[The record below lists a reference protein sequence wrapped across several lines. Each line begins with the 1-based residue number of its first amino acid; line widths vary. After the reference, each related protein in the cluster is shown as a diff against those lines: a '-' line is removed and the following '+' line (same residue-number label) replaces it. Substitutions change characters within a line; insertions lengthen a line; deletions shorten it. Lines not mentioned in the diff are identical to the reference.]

1 MQLKPCPTGN
11 SILDIFASLKKLLY
25 GVNSEAC
32 NQFSLVKYTHSL
44 PTTAFSLKEMKM
56 WWRYFIHF
64 FCSDTSKASLRKC
77 QVVSIS
83 KKVWRFLKGM
93 LVVSWG
99 EKKIRRFFFI
109 RSPYFVSCMHRFPQ
123 FSFHFHFFTRA
134 TFWMSIF
141 QNMAWL
147 LTTLGAAVRCR
158 MLINLTR
165 NQVHINSKKF

>member
-64 FCSDTSKASLRKC
+64 FVPTLQKRHFGNVRWSASQKSLMVLKGDACGFLRGEENTTIFFHSIAVFCKLHASIPPIFISLPFFHPNDILD
-77 QVVSIS
+77 VHIS
-83 KKVWRFLKGM
+83 KYGLATYYFGC
-93 LVVSWG
+93 S
-99 EKKIRRFFFI
+99 
-109 RSPYFVSCMHRFPQ
+109 SPV
-123 FSFHFHFFTRA
+123 
-134 TFWMSIF
+134 
-141 QNMAWL
+141 
-147 LTTLGAAVRCR
+147 
-158 MLINLTR
+158 
-165 NQVHINSKKF
+165 

>member
-83 KKVWRFLKGM
+83 KKNLMVLKGDACGF
-93 LVVSWG
+93 LRG
-99 EKKIRRFFFI
+99 EENTTIFFI

-123 FSFHFHFFTRA
+123 FSFHFHFFTRT

-165 NQVHINSKKF
+165 NQVHFTLP

>member
-93 LVVSWG
+93 LVVSGG
-99 EKKIRRFFFI
+99 EKKIRRFFSFAVFCKLHASIPPIFI
-109 RSPYFVSCMHRFPQ
+109 SLPF
-123 FSFHFHFFTRA
+123 FHPND
-134 TFWMSIF
+134 I
-141 QNMAWL
+141 L
-147 LTTLGAAVRCR
+147 D
-158 MLINLTR
+158 
-165 NQVHINSKKF
+165 VHISKYGLATYYFGCSSPV

>member
-83 KKVWRFLKGM
+83 KKKNLMVLKGDACGF
-93 LVVSWG
+93 LRG
-99 EKKIRRFFFI
+99 EENTTIFFHSIAVFCKLHASIPPIFI
-109 RSPYFVSCMHRFPQ
+109 SLPF
-123 FSFHFHFFTRA
+123 FHPND
-134 TFWMSIF
+134 I
-141 QNMAWL
+141 L
-147 LTTLGAAVRCR
+147 D
-158 MLINLTR
+158 
-165 NQVHINSKKF
+165 VHISKYGLATYYFGCSSPV

>member
-64 FCSDTSKASLRKC
+64 FVPTLQKRHFGNVRWSAS
-77 QVVSIS
+77 Q
-83 KKVWRFLKGM
+83 KKIWWFLKGM

-99 EKKIRRFFFI
+99 EKKIRRFFFL
-109 RSPYFVSCMHRFPQ
+109 SPYFVSCMHRFPQ
-123 FSFHFHFFTRA
+123 FSFHFHFFTRT

-147 LTTLGAAVRCR
+147 LPTLGAVERCR

-165 NQVHINSKKF
+165 NQVHFTLP

>member
-25 GVNSEAC
+25 GVYSEAC

-99 EKKIRRFFFI
+99 EKKIRWF
-109 RSPYFVSCMHRFPQ
+109 
-123 FSFHFHFFTRA
+123 FSFAVFCKLHASIPPIFISLPFFHPND
-134 TFWMSIF
+134 I
-141 QNMAWL
+141 L
-147 LTTLGAAVRCR
+147 D
-158 MLINLTR
+158 
-165 NQVHINSKKF
+165 VHISKYGLATYYFRCSSPV